1 MVKANHALSNSAQGV
16 CGVVMVACT
25 KRDGREVLETRSK
38 ANQMRKVSGGGNGGK
53 RRRETV
59 YSLSLSPAP
68 ARFSY
73 QCSRFARDYLEA
85 WNRQLSC

>member
-25 KRDGREVLETRSK
+25 KRDSREVLETRSK
-38 ANQMRKVSGGGNGGK
+38 ANRMRKVSGGGNGGK

-59 YSLSLSPAP
+59 YSLSLSLSPAP

-85 WNRQLSC
+85 